1 MSQPDIQQ
9 PDLIPKK
16 SPTLEV
22 IRPDKMDRSK
32 FIGGTDAA
40 AICGQS
46 RWKTILS
53 VWAEKT
59 GRVKPADIGDRLP
72 VKLGLKMEQIVCEL
86 FTEETGKKLHRVNE
100 TIFHPQHNYL
110 AANIDRR
117 VVGEDAIFEAKTC
130 SVRLSKEWQGD
141 EIPPDYIFQC
151 LHYLMV
157 TGKQRCYLAV
167 LIGNEDFKIKVIDRD
182 EKLLTSLF
190 QREILFWKDYVEADL
205 MPLVVSYKDGDLISQ
220 LYPVGDENKEIV
232 LGDDA
237 NMLIENLKAYEAD
250 YRNIEHLI
258 DQKKNELKLMMGE
271 AVRATTGIN
280 QIKWVNSQT
289 SRLDGKALL
298 EAHPD
303 IHKQFYR
310 STPTRRF
317 TYGPVKQEAEHGEIK

>member
-1 MSQPDIQQ
+1 
-9 PDLIPKK
+9 
-16 SPTLEV
+16 
-22 IRPDKMDRSK
+22 
-32 FIGGTDAA
+32 
-40 AICGQS
+40 
-46 RWKTILS
+46 
-53 VWAEKT
+53 
-59 GRVKPADIGDRLP
+59 
-72 VKLGLKMEQIVCEL
+72 
-86 FTEETGKKLHRVNE
+86 
-100 TIFHPQHNYL
+100 
-110 AANIDRR
+110 
-117 VVGEDAIFEAKTC
+117 
-130 SVRLSKEWQGD
+130 
-141 EIPPDYIFQC
+141 
-151 LHYLMV
+151 
-157 TGKQRCYLAV
+157 
-167 LIGNEDFKIKVIDRD
+167 
-182 EKLLTSLF
+182 
-190 QREILFWKDYVEADL
+190 VEAEL
-205 MPLVVSYKDGDLISQ
+205 MPLMVSFKDGDLISQ